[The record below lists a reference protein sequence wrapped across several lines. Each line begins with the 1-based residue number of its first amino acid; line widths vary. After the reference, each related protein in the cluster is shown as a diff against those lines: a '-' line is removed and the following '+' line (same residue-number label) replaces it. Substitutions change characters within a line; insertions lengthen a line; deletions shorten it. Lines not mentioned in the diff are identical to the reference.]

1 MAKSMRSKRKR
12 MFRALKREKYAKKEL
27 VKLKQLLGVGD
38 QEMKE
43 AGSTEA
49 GGQSG
54 ATEGSD
60 KTTQGSASTED
71 TSMEVVSEETGKMD
85 VDRKTSGKK
94 NISMK
99 DLRDEHGTYPVW
111 VSGRQIKKAKAR
123 RQGKKAKR
131 AGKGRRTAKGK
142 GLEW

>member
-12 MFRALKREKYAKKEL
+12 AFRALKREKYAKKEL

-43 AGSTEA
+43 AGSS
-49 GGQSG
+49 QS
-54 ATEGSD
+54 EGTAAEKS
-60 KTTQGSASTED
+60 TQDSKSTED
-71 TSMEVVSEETGKMD
+71 TSMEVVANEDTCGKMD
-85 VDRKTSGKK
+85 IDRKTSGKK
-94 NISMK
+94 KISMK

-123 RQGKKAKR
+123 KQGKKAKR

>member
-43 AGSTEA
+43 AGSSES
-49 GGQSG
+49 GG
-54 ATEGSD
+54 D

>member
-49 GGQSG
+49 G
-54 ATEGSD
+54 ATEGGN
-60 KTTQGSASTED
+60 KTTQESTSTEN
-71 TSMEVVSEETGKMD
+71 TGMEVVSEETGKMD

-142 GLEW
+142 GMEW

>member
-12 MFRALKREKYAKKEL
+12 AFRALKREKYAKKEL

-43 AGSTEA
+43 AGSSQA
-49 GGQSG
+49 G
-54 ATEGSD
+54 AAD
-60 KTTQGSASTED
+60 VKTTDVSKSTED
-71 TSMEVVSEETGKMD
+71 NSMEVVTNEDTCKMD

-94 NISMK
+94 KISMK

-142 GLEW
+142 GMEW